1 MYSVTSDM
9 SGASLSPPP
18 PEGSEFYD
26 VHEQG
31 IPLVMSPDTP
41 VSRSLSSSS
50 PLTRTVAILKTH
62 ALQDRLDIEPR
73 LLEAN
78 FEVSAVQLGSSTAKI
93 QLYPRPDSR
102 G

>member
-1 MYSVTSDM
+1 VNNITVTSDM

-18 PEGSEFYD
+18 PEDSEFYD

-31 IPLVMSPDTP
+31 IPVMSPDTP
-41 VSRSLSSSS
+41 VSRSLSTSS

-78 FEVSAVQLGSSTAKI
+78 FEVSAVQYNRTSS
-93 QLYPRPDSR
+93 
-102 G
+102 